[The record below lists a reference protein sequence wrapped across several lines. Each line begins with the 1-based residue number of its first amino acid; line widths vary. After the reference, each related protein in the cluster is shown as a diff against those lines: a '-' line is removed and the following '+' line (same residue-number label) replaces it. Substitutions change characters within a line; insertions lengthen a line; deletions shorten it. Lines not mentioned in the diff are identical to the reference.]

1 MPIQDD
7 YQASSEG
14 KGVRHWEIP
23 YGRCTVNPP
32 IPTEPMMV
40 TGLPLGSQLTG
51 TTLTVDPLAG
61 AAGLAVVDF
70 TPTMV
75 YYHDVRT
82 VITYN
87 VGAENAWRVLNIG
100 DVVYYDNSGTMPA
113 GVRLSTSPLNAA
125 VAANPVFGWIVPTD
139 PTDMALY
146 AAGLKVAGAAGNTWR
161 CGVMQKGG
169 GA

>member
-1 MPIQDD
+1 MPIQDN

-14 KGVRHWEIP
+14 GGVRHWEIP

-51 TTLTVDPLAG
+51 TTMTVDPIAG
-61 AAGLAVVDF
+61 AAGLAIVDF
-70 TPTMV
+70 TPSMV
-75 YYHDVRT
+75 YRHQVRT
-82 VITYN
+82 CIAYA
-87 VGAENAWRVLNIG
+87 GAESAWRIINIG
-100 DVVYYDNSGTMPA
+100 DVVYYDNTAGMPA
-113 GVRLSTSPLNAA
+113 GVRLSLAPANTAA
-125 VAANPVFGWIVPTD
+125 QANPVFGWIVPMD

-146 AAGLKVAGAAGNTWR
+146 AAGAKVPGAAGNTWW

-169 GA
+169 GV

>member
-1 MPIQDD
+1 MPIQDN
-7 YQASSEG
+7 YEASSDGAE
-14 KGVRHWEIP
+14 RNWEIP
-23 YGRCTVNPP
+23 YTRCTVNPP

-51 TTLTVDPLAG
+51 TTLTVDAV
-61 AAGLAVVDF
+61 AAVAIVDF
-70 TPTMV
+70 TPTKV

-87 VGAENAWRVLNIG
+87 PGVAENGWRALNIG
-100 DVVYYDNSGTMPA
+100 DVVYYDNSASMPA
-113 GVRLSTSPLNAA
+113 GVRLSTSPLNTAG
-125 VAANPVFGWIVPTD
+125 AANPVFGWIVPTD
-139 PTDMALY
+139 PVDMALY
-146 AAGLKVAGAAGNTWR
+146 AKAAGGSGNTWR